1 MLKCYLNLV
10 ASHLFLYHCKEQFF
24 LFTIISFVLVFMRY
38 ISQDPA
44 KYQEGTKM
52 TMDFSILSLWLADST
67 PEAG

>member
-1 MLKCYLNLV
+1 
-10 ASHLFLYHCKEQFF
+10 
-24 LFTIISFVLVFMRY
+24 MRY

-67 PEAG
+67 PEAGNSNQDHPVWWPWCAPVAW